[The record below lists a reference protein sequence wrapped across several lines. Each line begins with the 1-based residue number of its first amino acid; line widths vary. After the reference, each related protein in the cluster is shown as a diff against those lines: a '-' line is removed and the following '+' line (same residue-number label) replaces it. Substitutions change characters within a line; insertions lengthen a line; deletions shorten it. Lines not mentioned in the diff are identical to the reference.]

1 MTDDPDN
8 LVLEILRAIWGDIA
22 GIRSD
27 IRDIKTRQTDMSRT
41 IAGIRRDQADDAEV
55 SAHVQ
60 ARLDRLQEEVDRI
73 NRRLDIVD
81 G

>member
-8 LVLEILRAIWGDIA
+8 LVLEILRAIRGDIA

-73 NRRLDIVD
+73 KRRLDIAD